1 MANQRDQGSERSD
14 QDQDWEIII
23 LPSGDVLMPREE
35 GLAPLAE
42 ALGDDV
48 AASALRSA
56 SDTEFLVGT
65 RMCG

>member
-1 MANQRDQGSERSD
+1 MADKRDQGSERTD

-23 LPSGDVLMPREE
+23 LPSGEVMLPREE
-35 GLAPLAE
+35 GLVPLAE

-48 AASALRSA
+48 AAAALMSA